1 MEKSPAKITEH
12 RFFISYAVTFLIIS
26 LIAFGEKLIF
36 DPIFGESKLS
46 AEKIFHGTLFFS
58 WYLLFLVQSLLIS
71 NHNVK
76 YHKYLGYAGILLLAA
91 VLIDG
96 AFMSIDYANAY
107 SPTENIGDL
116 IVRASGVWANIHV
129 LLATLFLAVLAVMYR
144 RHPQLHK
151 RFMLLVAISMMT
163 GPIARIASFGIIPLH
178 EGAVVFIGLL
188 TLLLIPIIYDYTN
201 HKKVHPIYIW
211 NLPIYF
217 ITLIIFAAVIPMT
230 QLGQSAVFWF
240 K

>member
-1 MEKSPAKITEH
+1 MAP
-12 RFFISYAVTFLIIS
+12 Y
-26 LIAFGEKLIF
+26 
-36 DPIFGESKLS
+36 
-46 AEKIFHGTLFFS
+46 FFS

-71 NHNVK
+71 NHNVR
-76 YHKYLGYAGILLLAA
+76 YHKYLGYGGILLLIL

-96 AFMSIDYANAY
+96 AFMSIDYANAF
-107 SPTENIGDL
+107 SPTENIGAL
-116 IVRASGVWANIHV
+116 IIRASGVWANIHV
-129 LLATLFLAVLAVMYR
+129 LLATLILAMLAVIYR
-144 RHPQLHK
+144 SSPQLHK

-163 GPIARIASFGIIPLH
+163 GPIARIASFDIIPLH
-178 EGAVVFIGLL
+178 EGAIVFIGLL
-188 TLLLIPIIYDYTN
+188 ILLLIPIIYDYTI

>member
-1 MEKSPAKITEH
+1 MEKSLSKTTEY

-26 LIAFGEKLIF
+26 LIAFGEKLII
-36 DPIFGESKLS
+36 DPIRGESELS
-46 AEKIFHGTLFFS
+46 KGKIFHGALFFS

-71 NHNVK
+71 NQNVR
-76 YHKYLGYAGILLLAA
+76 YHKYLGYAGILLLTG

-96 AFMSIDYANAY
+96 AFMSIDYANSF

-116 IVRASGVWANIHV
+116 IIRASGVWANIHV
-129 LLATLFLAVLAVMYR
+129 LLATLILAILAVIYR
-144 RHPQLHK
+144 RRAQLHK

-163 GPIARIASFGIIPLH
+163 GPIARIASFDIIPLH

-188 TLLLIPIIYDYTN
+188 ILLLTPIIYDYVN

-230 QLGQSAVFWF
+230 PLGQSAVFWF
-240 K
+240 R